1 MPQILHV
8 ERHFYASDTIRDVV
22 IGMADGLT
30 VPFAL
35 AAGLSGAAASSHI
48 ITTAGLAEI
57 AAGSV
62 AMGLGGYLAA
72 RGDAEHY
79 AHELRREQLEVQAT
93 PEQEAA
99 EIVDVFKAYGVSA
112 QQCAPVV
119 AALRTNRE
127 AWVNFMM
134 RFELGL
140 EQPDPGRAIRSA
152 ATIACAYIAG
162 GLIPVA
168 PYFLIPGA
176 AAALPFSITVTLLAL
191 AGFGYFKGGF
201 TGASRLRSAMQT
213 LLVGAAAA
221 AAAFILAKAISF

>member
-1 MPQILHV
+1 MPQTLHA
-8 ERHFYASDTIRDVV
+8 ERHFRASDTIRDIV

-35 AAGLSGAAASSHI
+35 AAGLSGVAASSHI

-79 AHELRREQLEVQAT
+79 ADELRREQLEVQTT

-99 EIVDVFKAYGVSA
+99 EIVDVFKTYGVSA
-112 QQCAPVV
+112 QQCASVV

-127 AWVNFMM
+127 AWVSFMM

-140 EQPDPGRAIRSA
+140 EQPNPGRAMQSA
-152 ATIACAYIAG
+152 ATIAVAYITG
-162 GLIPVA
+162 GLIPIA
-168 PYFLIPGA
+168 PYFLTSRVA
-176 AAALPFSITVTLLAL
+176 EALPFSIAVTLLAL
-191 AGFGYFKGGF
+191 VGFGYFKGGF
-201 TGASRLRSAMQT
+201 TGTSRLRSAAQT
-213 LLVGAAAA
+213 LLVGGIAAVV
-221 AAAFILAKAISF
+221 AFLLAKVVA